1 VLTARV
7 DKRMG
12 EAAPAPRKVSDSV
25 ARLTSALGA
34 GDAAL
39 FSDLAA
45 LDWVSVLPN
54 AAAPGFVYL
63 AGACGGLAVGGG
75 GRDLGEAAGRLAG
88 ETAETLA
95 RLAIP
100 RPSTAPAD
108 PAIDALWGTQRQG
121 SRRGACPTAPRS
133 ACLRRD
139 PRSGNRAAGLAP
151 AQPRPRRGHDRRRGR
166 PLLRCSNSWSATPRR
181 AGGRA

>member
-100 RPSTAPAD
+100 RPSSAPAD
-108 PAIDALWGTQRQG
+108 PAIDALWGTQPPRIAA
-121 SRRGACPTAPRS
+121 RRLSDGAAIGVPSGAIHAAATAP
-133 ACLRRD
+133 
-139 PRSGNRAAGLAP
+139 PRG
-151 AQPRPRRGHDRRRGR
+151 Q
-166 PLLRCSNSWSATPRR
+166 
-181 AGGRA
+181 